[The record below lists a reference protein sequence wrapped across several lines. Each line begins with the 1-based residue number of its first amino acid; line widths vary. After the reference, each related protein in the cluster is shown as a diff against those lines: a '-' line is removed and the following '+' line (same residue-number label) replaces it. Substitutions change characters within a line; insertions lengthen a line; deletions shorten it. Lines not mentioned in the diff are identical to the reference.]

1 MLASFLLSF
10 SCTPAGPPGVSLNS
24 FLTQRPDLLSWV
36 YVRPLAFG
44 LSSNLSPHLA
54 LYRVRVPTFISL
66 LHASFSHILSD
77 APLRFATLGDEYL
90 RPVFHR
96 QELRHARHTR
106 KSASRKEALEAEAI
120 QTCFCRTGDRF
131 TWRLHPV
138 RRLRRRGG
146 PWWNRCP
153 GRLPGCSS
161 RCNSNGCSFHRLHR
175 GRE

>member
-1 MLASFLLSF
+1 MCFAYYDLSWLPAVSFLSHVLASFLLSF

-106 KSASRKEALEAEAI
+106 KRSCSGSSQWHQPVNGIEISCGI
-120 QTCFCRTGDRF
+120 QCLLNRF
-131 TWRLHPV
+131 FV
-138 RRLRRRGG
+138 V
-146 PWWNRCP
+146 
-153 GRLPGCSS
+153 
-161 RCNSNGCSFHRLHR
+161 
-175 GRE
+175 

>member
-90 RPVFHR
+90 RPIFHR
-96 QELRHARHTR
+96 LELRHARHTKTAQAVCPSR
-106 KSASRKEALEAEAI
+106 TACADNTCLYPFFFPQSPPRPVTLRSARNHEPQAAGFLPPDPKQNQHIS
-120 QTCFCRTGDRF
+120 
-131 TWRLHPV
+131 V
-138 RRLRRRGG
+138 R
-146 PWWNRCP
+146 P
-153 GRLPGCSS
+153 G
-161 RCNSNGCSFHRLHR
+161 
-175 GRE
+175 